1 MQWTRYDM
9 YVSSSSYDIN
19 GEAVLCSGQDAVWS
33 LELMSYEE
41 EDTYRS
47 AMEKLSF
54 AVDTATT
61 MAYLSAVKSSSSSSA
76 SSSSSDS
83 SAHELPILG
92 GGGGGGEGGNKSD
105 PISRP
110 YLAWAVQVY
119 FVCVCMCV

>member
-1 MQWTRYDM
+1 MTN
-9 YVSSSSYDIN
+9 S
-19 GEAVLCSGQDAVWS
+19 
-33 LELMSYEE
+33 
-41 EDTYRS
+41 S

-92 GGGGGGEGGNKSD
+92 GGGGGGGEGGNKSD

-110 YLAWAVQVY
+110 YLAWAVQV
-119 FVCVCMCV
+119 